1 MCRVVVALA
10 CWVVVVSGSPAFGVQ
25 APIWTDEAGA
35 PRSLSDLQGDVVV
48 VNFWATW
55 CLPCVKELPRLQGI
69 QDRYADR
76 GVRVVGVSVDDSA
89 ERDHVYAFARSR
101 GVRFEVLTGGT
112 TEHMRALGLG
122 EVLPATAVLDAE
134 GTVVA
139 RMLGVA
145 TRRELNR
152 AVRDALEGDALASA
166 EHSHEPAAEPGA
178 AQTGEPAEAAKVSEA
193 SLVPS

>member
-1 MCRVVVALA
+1 MCRVVIAFV
-10 CWVVVVSGSPAFGVQ
+10 CWVVVVSVSPAFGVQ
-25 APIWTDEAGA
+25 APVWTDEAGA
-35 PRSLSDLQGDVVV
+35 PRSLADLRGDVVV

-55 CLPCVKELPRLQGI
+55 CVPCVEELPRLQGI

-76 GVRVVGVSVDDSA
+76 GVRVVGVAVDDPA

-112 TEHMRALGLG
+112 TVHMRALGLG
-122 EVLPATAVLDAE
+122 DVLPATAVLDAN
-134 GTVVA
+134 GAVVT
-139 RMLGVA
+139 RLRGVA

-152 AVRDALEGDALASA
+152 AVRDALQVEALATG
-166 EHSHEPAAEPGA
+166 EHSHGPAAEPGT
-178 AQTGEPAEAAKVSEA
+178 AQAGEPAEGAKVSEA